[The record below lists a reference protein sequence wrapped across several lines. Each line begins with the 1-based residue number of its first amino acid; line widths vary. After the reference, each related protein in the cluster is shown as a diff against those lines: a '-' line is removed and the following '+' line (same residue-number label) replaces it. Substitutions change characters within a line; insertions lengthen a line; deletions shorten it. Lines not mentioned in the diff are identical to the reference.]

1 MQPSKLLGLGLPQM
15 IVDVVVDADVK
26 SSSGELDSS
35 SRDLSALLSRD
46 TASLS
51 EAIKVALN
59 ASESSNF
66 SR

>member
-35 SRDLSALLSRD
+35 SRDLSALLRRD
-46 TASLS
+46 TTSLS
-51 EAIKVALN
+51 EAIRVAL
-59 ASESSNF
+59 SGTGI
-66 SR
+66 RH